1 MQGSAYSV
9 MWEEMTGSSIPY
21 IAIIIAVVDEA
32 PQLFIEHRDNW
43 IDKFIEVRND
53 FDKSRLL

>member
-9 MWEEMTGSSIPY
+9 MWEEMTGISIPY
-21 IAIIIAVVDEA
+21 IAIIIAVADEV
-32 PQLFIEHRDNW
+32 PQIFIEHRDNW